1 MAVIEGARSFK
12 GIRISGRDFEL
23 RKYADNVHPWVV
35 VGPSGL
41 RHWLV
46 GGEDGY
52 IHLQRTTTKTVVP
65 DVRLTDVT
73 GELRELC
80 AGRLHRAC
88 QCTDVVVKGR
98 TWRVGPAPAD
108 CSTARSF

>member
-1 MAVIEGARSFK
+1 MAAVEVGRSFK
-12 GIRISGRDFEL
+12 GIRISGRDYEL

-46 GGEDGY
+46 GGEDGH

-88 QCTDVVVKGR
+88 QCVDVVVKGR